1 MHRVPAWPEL
11 KPFVEALSRRLD
23 FPASTTIFP
32 ADEAAFARAA
42 TAFVEAAR
50 EVYGVTLRLDS
61 PRILPHWPRGND
73 EIDGTRSLD
82 AFVAQH
88 LTVPD
93 VAAWFD
99 GATFLEPTTDE
110 DALRFETLVEE
121 QKVIDA
127 ELVIYA
133 LGATLATSLGAL
145 VEARWVGGATVD
157 VSIDA
162 PPSIRI
168 GPASISFPFELAKM
182 KLLDP
187 RSNLWT
193 TRVSIQEAP
202 PPRGMASTIEE
213 AEAGWPKLLPEGALE
228 LLDGWDQLGPEE
240 ALARLEARLEPGKD
254 NALLRRLM
262 LPIAT
267 QLPTLERAEA
277 LARRMLAAYPHVNA
291 KFGLADVLTCMPERE
306 PQAEGERLFREVL
319 AEQPM
324 MTRARLKL
332 GLLLAEQGRHDEAIT
347 ELRAVASTWG
357 DDAAEA
363 RGYLEQ
369 LGAPE
374 EEDAPTAPPG
384 VVLGTVADLAP
395 WLTPSL
401 VSEQG
406 ARAVFFVAK
415 GAARRNQFLQRIP
428 EGPCEAEVAST
439 VFRAIEA
446 CVAAHQLELTG
457 LLGEATFSAG
467 FHATA
472 SLDEA
477 RPSFETDGFAL
488 VGRLEDGKIRRLT
501 ADGR

>member
-1 MHRVPAWPEL
+1 MHRVPAWSEL
-11 KPFVEALSRRLD
+11 EPFVGALSRRLD
-23 FPASTTIFP
+23 LPASTTIFP
-32 ADEAAFARAA
+32 AGEAAFVRAA

-61 PRILPHWPRGND
+61 PQLLPNWPRGND
-73 EIDGTRSLD
+73 EVNGTRSLD

-93 VAAWFD
+93 VAAWFN
-99 GATFLEPTTDE
+99 GATFLEPKTDE
-110 DALRFETLVEE
+110 DALRFETIVDEH
-121 QKVIDA
+121 KVVDA

-157 VSIDA
+157 LSVEA
-162 PPSIRI
+162 PPSIRL
-168 GPASISFPFELAKM
+168 GPASVSFPFELAKM

-187 RSNLWT
+187 RSNLWP

-202 PPRGMASTIEE
+202 PPRGLASTIEE
-213 AEAGWPKLLPEGALE
+213 AEAGWPKLLPEGTFE
-228 LLDGWDQLGPEE
+228 WLDGWDQLGAEE
-240 ALARLEARLEPGKD
+240 ALDRLEARLERGAD
-254 NALLRRLM
+254 NALLLRLM

-267 QLPTLERAEA
+267 QLPTLERAA
-277 LARRMLAAYPHVNA
+277 SLARRMVAAYPHVNA
-291 KFGLADVLTCMPERE
+291 KFGLADVLTFMPGHA
-306 PQAEGERLFREVL
+306 QAEGERLFREVL
-319 AEQPM
+319 SEQPM

-332 GLLLAEQGRHDEAIT
+332 GLLLAEQGRRLEAIT

-363 RGYLEQ
+363 RAVLEQ
-369 LGAPE
+369 LGAS
-374 EEDAPTAPPG
+374 EDDGAPASFG
-384 VVLGTVADLAP
+384 VILGTVADLAQ

-401 VSEQG
+401 VREQG

-415 GAARRNQFLQRIP
+415 RAARKNQLLQRIP
-428 EGPCEAEVAST
+428 EGPCDAESASAI
-439 VFRAIEA
+439 FRAIEA
-446 CVAAHQLELTG
+446 FVAAHQLELTG
-457 LLGEATFSAG
+457 MLGEATFSAG

-488 VGRLEDGKIRRLT
+488 VGQLEGGKLRRLEE
-501 ADGR
+501 GR